1 MKVTTSDRFNSDHIK
16 FNISLSIICPHTL
29 KFVSSV
35 HSNSSHQPYL
45 HASSDDATFNVVS
58 FYRKAA
64 RNFNVP
70 VAKAGKICIVEVEEI
85 VETGSIPPEDVHL
98 PSIYVQRL
106 IRGDKYEKRIE
117 ASAAF
122 LPVLTD

>member
-1 MKVTTSDRFNSDHIK
+1 M
-16 FNISLSIICPHTL
+16 
-29 KFVSSV
+29 KFVRSV
-35 HSNSSHQPYL
+35 YLTNLFHQPYL
-45 HASSDDATFNVVS
+45 QVRVRSDDATFNVVS
-58 FYRKAA
+58 FYRKSA

-117 ASAAF
+117 ASVAH
-122 LPVLTD
+122 

>member
-1 MKVTTSDRFNSDHIK
+1 M
-16 FNISLSIICPHTL
+16 
-29 KFVSSV
+29 SSV
-35 HSNSSHQPYL
+35 YLTNLSHQLYL
-45 HASSDDATFNVVS
+45 PASSGDATFNAIS
-58 FYRKAA
+58 FCRKAA

-117 ASAAF
+117 ASVAR
-122 LPVLTD
+122 